1 VAFGFVISREAPIS
15 RCTRMTPRLLLL
27 AGLAAGLG
35 LAGCAHYQLGTEG
48 KLAFTTLYV
57 EPVANRTLLPQAQAI
72 VTTQLRAAFLR
83 DGRVTLV
90 NSAADADAT
99 LTVVIKDYRR
109 DMTAVREDDTGLA
122 RKFAVTLE
130 VACTLRDNRSGKVLF
145 ADRPVSVHRDAF
157 TDGGQLQSEYQLL
170 PLLAA
175 ALAQQVA
182 HTVLDVW

>member
-1 VAFGFVISREAPIS
+1 MAFGFVISREAPIS
-15 RCTRMTPRLLLL
+15 RCTRMTPRFLLL

-35 LAGCAHYQLGTEG
+35 LTGCAHYQLGTEG
-48 KLAFTTLYV
+48 KLAFATLAV

-90 NSAADADAT
+90 NAAADAT